1 MAQVIRLGEP
11 ANDAERRAI
20 AFLRDNL
27 PADYTLLHNFELVRG
42 REVFEVD
49 LAILAPHCV
58 FLVDIKGTQGQV
70 DVHGSRWYP
79 DGRQPFHSPL
89 AKLRDHARVFK
100 SMITDAHPAR
110 LELRRI
116 YVRAVVLMTA
126 PNAQVIDH
134 TPDRRDERDVAYL
147 ARSVALFQSRSGV
160 PNTFDTS
167 ITPLLRLIQGVLTG
181 RARPRNGPLCFREY
195 QVEQRLGSD
204 ARSTEYRA
212 RHLYDR
218 RGPPRLLRV
227 YRIDPL
233 LERESQAYTLER
245 NRISNAFQALSR
257 MPPHRNIVAVQSF
270 FPTDDEDGFVLVT
283 EETSGNAL
291 RQIINRPELAR
302 TFEQKVAIL
311 RDLLAALVHAHTN
324 GVVHRNLTSDS
335 LLVGADGVNRLIGF
349 DYARVGENRSATIA
363 ETITNDL
370 DPAYLAPELYAAP
383 NQIDASRA
391 TSGSDLF
398 AAGLISYELLTGQHP
413 FDSPQ
418 DMAQRKA
425 VFPSLPSALRP
436 ELPPTLDTWLQQL
449 CAYEVS
455 TRTPDAATALQEL
468 DVIVAQLQSQSE
480 VPGDS
485 VPAPQQATPRDLRK
499 LQPGDR
505 LGDRFV
511 VQKYLGEGKF
521 SVVYKVFDSF
531 GEVDRAIKLITHD
544 RHSVLSRLRR
554 EYSALARLPDHENIV
569 RVIWAD
575 NFPGTD
581 DAGTPYIVMEF
592 AEGYTVAEFI
602 EAEALSHEDARAIA
616 VQVARGLSH
625 IHRNGCYHQ
634 DIKPANLLWTD
645 HGVRIIDFNVAI
657 SDEENQAQGGTGRYI
672 PPDFDPM
679 EELSAAAKID
689 RDLYA
694 LGVTFYQCVT
704 RHYPFGEGNDG
715 LRALP
720 RPPRDFPGCSDL
732 SDAWVQVLLKAI
744 DSRRGQRFATAEEFR
759 VALERLPP
767 IRRHPEMSTTSE
779 QALTLPVLQSQ
790 ARPNFNPFV
799 SHLLTLYSQSS
810 KTNAGTRGLDEIGK
824 LTYIPT
830 LLDTELT
837 PAVLGGEFRLVL
849 ISGNA
854 GDGKTA
860 FIQQLEAQASS
871 AETLVR
877 GSNGRQFVL
886 NGRTFL
892 SNYDG
897 SQDEGDKDNDEVLR
911 DFFEPFAGNN
921 AQRWP
926 SASTHLIAINEGRLI
941 DFLSSHQQ
949 RFPLLA
955 RIVREGLGG
964 SMTRDG
970 VAIINLNLRSV
981 VADAKGLNSSIF
993 ERLLRRIVEPQFW
1006 QACAA
1011 CDLREHCYIHHNAR
1025 TFMDPVAGPRV
1036 IERLKELYTITHL
1049 RGRLHI
1055 TLRDLRSALAFMLVG
1070 TRNCDEVH
1078 ALYDKGAE
1086 ARQKIADGFYFNAW
1100 CGGSEGSADRLVS
1113 LLREIDI
1120 GQSTNPDLDRS
1131 FAFLGP
1137 RERSMT
1143 RFSFEE
1149 RAGFDDQLFDAL
1161 FAALPQ
1167 QYDRTLQREA
1177 IVAHQHYVA
1186 MLRRRYYFE
1195 RRDEQRDKRRDEQA
1209 DDVQR
1214 GGMLPYRSVDHFLE
1228 LVNGNADLRNEI
1240 TRLLH
1245 AINRGE
1251 GLSDPQRLGPRL
1263 ALRVRQVERATIRS
1277 YRLFDEQVF
1286 ELTRRT
1292 IGPATRFIEYQPQG
1306 LIFAYQL
1313 PRGRRAELLLNLDV
1327 YDMLMRL
1334 NDGYRPS
1341 IEEIEGFYRTLAVF
1355 KNVLASA
1362 PYQDVMLTE
1371 NGHEFFH
1378 LRRTE
1383 DGVLRLGR
1391 VEKGHG

>member
-1 MAQVIRLGEP
+1 MAPVIRLGEP

-49 LAILAPHCV
+49 LAILAPHCI

-70 DVHGSRWYP
+70 DVYGSRWYP

-89 AKLRDHARVFK
+89 AKLREHARVFK
-100 SMITDAHPAR
+100 GMITDAYPAR
-110 LELRRI
+110 LELRRA

-126 PNAQVIDH
+126 PNAQVVDH
-134 TPDRRDERDVAYL
+134 TPDKRDERDVAYL
-147 ARSVALFQSRSGV
+147 ARSIALFQSRAGV

-167 ITPLLRLIQGVLTG
+167 ITPLLRIIQGVLTG

-218 RGPPRLLRV
+218 RSPLRLLRV

-233 LERESQAYTLER
+233 LDRESRAYTIER

-291 RQIINRPELAR
+291 RQVISKPELAR
-302 TFEQKVAIL
+302 TFEQKIAIL
-311 RDLLAALVHAHTN
+311 RDILAALAHAHTHS
-324 GVVHRNLTSDS
+324 VVHRNLTPDAI
-335 LLVGADGVNRLIGF
+335 LVGADGVNRLIGF
-349 DYARVGENRSATIA
+349 DYARVGENRSGTIA

-370 DPAYLAPELYAAP
+370 DPAYLAPELYVAP
-383 NQIDASRA
+383 NQVDASRA
-391 TSGSDLF
+391 TPASDLF
-398 AAGLISYELLTGQHP
+398 AAGLIGYELLTGQLP
-413 FDSPQ
+413 FASPQ
-418 DMAQRKA
+418 DMGHRKA
-425 VFPSLPSALRP
+425 VFPSPPSALRP
-436 ELPPTLDTWLQQL
+436 ELPPELDTWLQQL
-449 CAYEVS
+449 CDYEPA
-455 TRTPDAATALQEL
+455 TRTHDAATALQDLEAIIAQMQAQPK
-468 DVIVAQLQSQSE
+468 VIAEPMPVSLQ
-480 VPGDS
+480 
-485 VPAPQQATPRDLRK
+485 AAPRDLRK

-554 EYSALARLPDHENIV
+554 EYSALARLPEHENIV

-575 NFPGTD
+575 HFPGPD
-581 DAGTPYIVMEF
+581 DAGTPYIMMEF

-602 EAEALSHEDARAIA
+602 EAEAISHEDARAIA
-616 VQVARGLSH
+616 VQVARGLAH
-625 IHRNGCYHQ
+625 IHRHGCYHQ

-645 HGVRIIDFNVAI
+645 RGVRIIDFNVAI
-657 SDEENQAQGGTGRYI
+657 SDEERQAQGGTTRYI
-672 PPDFDPM
+672 PPDFDAM

-694 LGVTFYQCVT
+694 LGVTFYQCIT
-704 RHYPFGEGNDG
+704 RHYPFGEGNDA

-720 RPPRDFPGCSDL
+720 HPPRDFPGCEDL
-732 SDAWVQVLLKAI
+732 SDTWVQVLLKAI
-744 DSRRGQRFATAEEFR
+744 DGRRGRRFTTAEEFR
-759 VALERLPP
+759 VALEALPP
-767 IRRHPEMSTTSE
+767 IKRAHDTSSTGEPTL
-779 QALTLPVLQSQ
+779 ALPMLQSQ

-824 LTYIPT
+824 LTYVPT

-837 PAVLGGEFRLVL
+837 PAVLNGEFRLVL

-860 FIQQLEAQASS
+860 FIQQLETQASS
-871 AETLVR
+871 AEMLTR
-877 GSNGRQFVL
+877 GPNGRQFVL
-886 NGRTFL
+886 NGRTFY

-911 DFFEPFAGNN
+911 DFFGPFVGNDS
-921 AQRWP
+921 QRWT
-926 SASTHLIAINEGRLI
+926 STSTHLIAINEGRLV
-941 DFLSSHQQ
+941 DFLSSHEQ

-955 RIVREGLGG
+955 RIVREGLTGG
-964 SMTRDG
+964 IVQDG

-981 VADAKGLNSSIF
+981 VADASGQNSSIF
-993 ERLLRRIVEPQFW
+993 DRLLRRMVEPQFW
-1006 QACAA
+1006 QSCTD
-1011 CDLREHCYIHHNAR
+1011 CDLRESCYIYHNAR

-1036 IERLKELYTITHL
+1036 IERLKELYTLTHL

-1055 TLRDLRSALAFMLVG
+1055 TMRDLRSALAFMLVG
-1070 TRNCDEVH
+1070 TRDCDEVH
-1078 ALYDKGAE
+1078 ASYNKGAE
-1086 ARQKIADGFYFNAW
+1086 TRWQIADGFYFNAW
-1100 CGGSEGSADRLVS
+1100 CGGSENSVDRLIS
-1113 LLREIDI
+1113 LLHEIDM
-1120 GQSTNPDLDRS
+1120 GQTSNPDLDRG
-1131 FAFLGP
+1131 FDFLGP
-1137 RERSMT
+1137 RERNLA
-1143 RFSFEE
+1143 RFSFQE
-1149 RAGFDDQLFDAL
+1149 RAKFDDELLGAL

-1167 QYDRTLQREA
+1167 QFDRATQRDA
-1177 IVAHQHYVA
+1177 MLAHQRYVSL
-1186 MLRRRYYFE
+1186 LRRRYYFE
-1195 RRDEQRDKRRDEQA
+1195 RRDEQRDKRRDEQV
-1209 DDVQR
+1209 DDLRR
-1214 GGMLPYRSVDHFLE
+1214 GGMLPYRSVDRFLE
-1228 LVNGNADLRNEI
+1228 LVKGNADLQLEVTN
-1240 TRLLH
+1240 LLH

-1251 GLSDPQRLGPRL
+1251 GLSDPERLGPRL
-1263 ALRVRQVERATIRS
+1263 ALRVRQVERATMRS
-1277 YRLFDEQVF
+1277 YRLFDKKAF
-1286 ELTRRT
+1286 ELSRRT
-1292 IGPATRFIEYQPQG
+1292 IGAAARFIEYQPQG
-1306 LIFAYQL
+1306 LIFAYQV

-1341 IEEIEGFYRTLAVF
+1341 VEEIEGFYRTLAVF

-1371 NGHEFFH
+1371 NGYDFFH
-1378 LRRTE
+1378 LGRTE
-1383 DGVLRLGR
+1383 DGVLKLGR
-1391 VEKGHG
+1391 VVKEQN

>member
-79 DGRQPFHSPL
+79 EGRQPFPSPL
-89 AKLRDHARVFK
+89 AKLRDHARTFK
-100 SMITDAHPAR
+100 SMFCDAHPAR
-110 LELRRI
+110 LELRRA

-126 PNAQVIDH
+126 PNAQVVDH

-147 ARSVALFQSRSGV
+147 SRSVAFFQSRVGV
-160 PNTFDTS
+160 PSNFDTS
-167 ITPLLRLIQGVLTG
+167 ITPLLGLIRGVLTG
-181 RARPRNGPLCFREY
+181 RSRPRNGPLCFREY

-204 ARSTEYRA
+204 VRSTEYRA
-212 RHLYDR
+212 RHIYDR

-233 LERESQAYTLER
+233 LERESPAYVLEH

-291 RQIINRPELAR
+291 RQVISKPDLAR
-302 TFEQKVAIL
+302 TFEQKFGIL
-311 RDLLAALVHAHTN
+311 RDMLAALAHAHAHS
-324 GVVHRNLTSDS
+324 VVHRNLTPDAV
-335 LLVGADGVNRLIGF
+335 LVGADGVNRLIGF
-349 DYARVGENRSATIA
+349 DYARVGENRSGTIA
-363 ETITNDL
+363 DTITTEL
-370 DPAYLAPELYAAP
+370 DTAYLAPELYAAP
-383 NQIDASRA
+383 NQVDASRA
-391 TSGSDLF
+391 TAASDLF
-398 AAGLISYELLTGQHP
+398 AAGLIGYELFTGKHP
-413 FDSPQ
+413 FESPQ
-418 DMAQRKA
+418 DMASRQA
-425 VFPSLPSALRP
+425 IFPVPPSTLRP
-436 ELPPTLDTWLQQL
+436 ELPPALDTWLQQL
-449 CAYEVS
+449 CAYEAPA
-455 TRTPDAATALQEL
+455 RFPNAETAFQEL
-468 DVIVAQLQSQSE
+468 ESIVAQMQAQPAAIAPPASAQ
-480 VPGDS
+480 
-485 VPAPQQATPRDLRK
+485 PAPAPRDLRK

-544 RHSVLSRLRR
+544 RHSVLGRLRR
-554 EYSALARLPDHENIV
+554 EYSALAKLPEHENIV

-575 NFPGTD
+575 HFPGPD
-581 DAGTPYIVMEF
+581 DDGTPYIVMEY
-592 AEGYTVAEFI
+592 AEGYTVADFI
-602 EAEALSHEDARAIA
+602 EAEALSHEDSRAIA
-616 VQVARGLSH
+616 VQVARGLTH
-625 IHRNGCYHQ
+625 IHRHGWHHH

-645 HGVRIIDFNVAI
+645 RGVRIIDFNVAV
-657 SDEENQAQGGTGRYI
+657 SDEEHQAQGGTTRYI

-679 EELSAAAKID
+679 EELTTATKID

-704 RHYPFGEGNDG
+704 RHYPFGDG
-715 LRALP
+715 DDALRASP
-720 RPPRDFPGCSDL
+720 RPPRGFPGCEDL
-732 SDAWVQVLLKAI
+732 SDSWVQLLLKAI
-744 DSRRGQRFATAEEFR
+744 DGRRGQRFASAEEFR
-759 VALERLPP
+759 AALEALPP
-767 IRRHPEMSTTSE
+767 IRRSHDTGSTSE
-779 QALTLPVLQSQ
+779 EMLALPVLQSQ

-886 NGRTFL
+886 NGRTFF

-911 DFFEPFAGNN
+911 DFFGPFAGNN

-926 SASTHLIAINEGRLI
+926 NASTHLIAINEGRLV

-955 RIVREGLGG
+955 RIVREGLDG

-970 VAIINLNLRSV
+970 IAIINLNLRSV
-981 VADAKGLNSSIF
+981 VADAKGSNSSIF
-993 ERLLRRIVEPQFW
+993 ERLLRRMVEPQFW
-1006 QACAA
+1006 QACTA
-1011 CDLREHCYIHHNAR
+1011 CDVREHCYIHHNAR

-1070 TRNCDEVH
+1070 TRDCDEVH

-1209 DDVQR
+1209 DDLQR

-1251 GLSDPQRLGPRL
+1251 GLSDPERLGPRL

-1292 IGPATRFIEYQPQG
+1292 IGPAARFIEYQPQG

-1383 DGVLRLGR
+1383 DGVLKLGR
-1391 VEKGHG
+1391 VEKGHD

>member
-1 MAQVIRLGEP
+1 MAHVIRLGEP

-27 PADYTLLHNFELVRG
+27 PASYTLLHNFELVRG
-42 REVFEVD
+42 REVYEVD
-49 LAILAPHCV
+49 LAILTPHCV

-100 SMITDAHPAR
+100 NMITDAHPAR
-110 LELRRI
+110 LELRRV

-126 PNAQVIDH
+126 PNAQVDDH
-134 TPDRRDERDVAYL
+134 TPDQRDERDVAYL
-147 ARSVALFQSRSGV
+147 TRSVAFFQSRAGV
-160 PNTFDTS
+160 PNNFNTA
-167 ITPLLRLIQGVLTG
+167 ITPLLSLIQTVLTG
-181 RARPRNGPLCFREY
+181 RARARNGPLCFREY

-204 ARSTEYRA
+204 VRSTEYRA

-233 LERESQAYTLER
+233 LERESADYTTER

-257 MPPHRNIVAVQSF
+257 MPPHRNIVAVQNF

-283 EETSGNAL
+283 EESSGNAL
-291 RQIINRPELAR
+291 RQVISKPDLVR
-302 TFEQKVAIL
+302 TFEQKIAIL
-311 RDLLAALVHAHTN
+311 HDMLTGLAHAHSH
-324 GVVHRNLTSDS
+324 GVIHRNLTPDAV
-335 LLVGADGVNRLIGF
+335 LVGADGVNRLIGF
-349 DYARVGENRSATIA
+349 DYARVGDNRSGTIA
-363 ETITNDL
+363 ETITSEL
-370 DPAYLAPELYAAP
+370 DQAYLAPELYVAP

-391 TSGSDLF
+391 TAASDLF
-398 AAGLISYELLTGQHP
+398 ATGLIGYELLAGQNP
-413 FDSPQ
+413 FTSPQ
-418 DMAQRKA
+418 DMGQRKA
-425 VFPSLPSALRP
+425 LFPVLPSSLRP
-436 ELPPTLDTWLQQL
+436 ELPTALDTWLQKL
-449 CAYEVS
+449 CAYEVDD
-455 TRTPDAATALQEL
+455 RTTDAAVALAEL
-468 DVIVAQLQSQSE
+468 EVIVAEAQPQPSISAA
-480 VPGDS
+480 
-485 VPAPQQATPRDLRK
+485 PAAPPPVPRDLRK
-499 LQPGDR
+499 LPAGER
-505 LGDRFV
+505 LGNRFI

-544 RHSVLSRLRR
+544 RHSVLARLRR
-554 EYSALARLPDHENIV
+554 EYSALANLPEHENIV

-575 NFPGTD
+575 HFAGSD
-581 DAGTPYIVMEF
+581 DAGIPYIVMEF

-602 EAEALSHEDARAIA
+602 EAEALSHEDARSVA
-616 VQVARGLSH
+616 VQVARGLAH
-625 IHRNGCYHQ
+625 IHRHGCYHQ

-645 HGVRIIDFNVAI
+645 RGIRIIDFNVAI
-657 SDEENQAQGGTGRYI
+657 SDEENQAQGGTTRYI

-679 EELSAAAKID
+679 EELSVAAKID

-704 RHYPFGEGNDG
+704 RHYPFAD
-715 LRALP
+715 RDDALHASP
-720 RPPRDFPGCSDL
+720 RPPRGFSGCEDL

-744 DSRRGQRFATAEEFR
+744 DSRRAHRFATAEEFR
-759 VALERLPP
+759 VALEALPP
-767 IRRHPEMSTTSE
+767 LRRVHDTSSTTE
-779 QALTLPVLQSQ
+779 PNVQLPLLLSQ
-790 ARPNFNPFV
+790 TKPNFNPFV

-824 LTYIPT
+824 LTYVST

-837 PAVLGGEFRLVL
+837 PAVLNGEFRLVL

-860 FIQQLEAQASS
+860 FIQQLEAQASE

-877 GSNGRQFVL
+877 GPNGRQFVL
-886 NGRTFL
+886 NGRTFH

-897 SQDEGDKDNDEVLR
+897 SQDEGDKDNDAVLR
-911 DFFEPFAGNN
+911 DFFGPFAGNDPQHWTSN
-921 AQRWP
+921 
-926 SASTHLIAINEGRLI
+926 STHLIAINEGRLV

-949 RFPLLA
+949 RFPRLA
-955 RIVREGLGG
+955 TLVREGLAG
-964 SMTRDG
+964 SAVQDG

-981 VADAKGLNSSIF
+981 VANTNKQNNSIF
-993 ERLLRRIVEPQFW
+993 DRLLRRMVEPQFW
-1006 QACAA
+1006 QACVG
-1011 CDLREHCYIHHNAR
+1011 CDLRDRCYIHHNAR
-1025 TFMDPVAGPRV
+1025 TLMDPVAGPRV
-1036 IERLKELYTITHL
+1036 IERLKDLYTITHL

-1070 TRNCDEVH
+1070 TRDCDEVH
-1078 ALYDKGAE
+1078 QLYERGAE
-1086 ARQKIADGFYFNAW
+1086 ARWQIADGFYYNAW
-1100 CGGSEGSADRLVS
+1100 CGGSGGSADRLVS
-1113 LLREIDI
+1113 LLREIDM
-1120 GQSTNPDLDRS
+1120 GRTSNPDLDRM
-1131 FAFLGP
+1131 FDFLGP
-1137 RERSMT
+1137 RARGMA

-1149 RAGFDDQLFDAL
+1149 RVGFDDELLEAL
-1161 FAALPQ
+1161 FTALPQ
-1167 QYDRTLQREA
+1167 HFNRTSQREA
-1177 IVAHQHYVA
+1177 MLEHQRYVA

-1195 RRDEQRDKRRDEQA
+1195 RREDQRDKRRDETT
-1209 DDVQR
+1209 DDLVR
-1214 GGMLPYRSVDHFLE
+1214 GGMLPYRSVERFLE
-1228 LVNGNADLRNEI
+1228 LVNGNAELHPEVRN
-1240 TRLLH
+1240 LLH

-1251 GLSDPQRLGPRL
+1251 GLSDPERLGPRL
-1263 ALRVRQVERATIRS
+1263 ALRVRQVERAAMRS
-1277 YRLFDEQVF
+1277 YRLFDEHAF
-1286 ELTRRT
+1286 ELRRRT
-1292 IGPATRFIEYQPQG
+1292 IDAGARFIEYQPQG
-1306 LIFAYQL
+1306 LIFAYQI

-1341 IEEIEGFYRTLAVF
+1341 VEEIEGFYRTLAVF

-1378 LRRTE
+1378 LQRAE

-1391 VEKGHG
+1391 VEKEQS